1 MRPLEVRLSAAIVL
15 AAAVVFLGHALL
27 REDPG
32 VLRFP
37 LVLAV
42 IAAVALAAMWTR
54 LRAARL
60 IAVVAVGL
68 LALAHTVI
76 ALGAL
81 PWWVRVSSGLLAAA
95 HVYVVI
101 LLLTGPAR
109 AHFTG
114 VPND

>member
-1 MRPLEVRLSAAIVL
+1 MRPLEVRLSAAVVGA
-15 AAAVVFLGHALL
+15 AAAVFLGLAFL

-37 LVLAV
+37 IVLAV
-42 IAAVALAAMWTR
+42 IAALAVAAMWIRFR
-54 LRAARL
+54 LVAL
-60 IAVVAVGL
+60 VAVGL
-68 LALAHTVI
+68 LALAHTLV

-81 PWWVRVSSGLLAAA
+81 PWWVRATSGLLAAA

-109 AHFTG
+109 AHFSG

>member
-1 MRPLEVRLSAAIVL
+1 MRPLEVRLSAAIVGA
-15 AAAVVFLGHALL
+15 AAAVFLGLAFL

-37 LVLAV
+37 IVLAV
-42 IAAVALAAMWTR
+42 VAALAVAAMWTR
-54 LRAARL
+54 SRFTRPV
-60 IAVVAVGL
+60 AVVAVAV
-68 LALAHTVI
+68 LALAHTLV

-81 PWWVRVSSGLLAAA
+81 PWWVRAASGLLATA

-109 AHFTG
+109 AHFSG

>member
-1 MRPLEVRLSAAIVL
+1 VRPLEVRLSAVIVG
-15 AAAVVFLGHALL
+15 AAAAMFLGLAFL

-37 LVLAV
+37 VVLVV
-42 IAAVALAAMWTR
+42 IAALAIAAMWTR
-54 LRAARL
+54 LRPVALVAA
-60 IAVVAVGL
+60 GL

-81 PWWVRVSSGLLAAA
+81 PWWVRVSSGVLAAA

-109 AHFTG
+109 AHFSG